1 MRHIREV
8 LRLRWEL
15 GLSVRATAR
24 GCGLTHPTVLKY
36 VQRAEACGL
45 SWPLPAQWDDT
56 ELERRMFPPL
66 PPSRVP
72 RPEPDWPTVHRE
84 MKRKG
89 VTLQLLWDEYKAAY
103 PHGYQYS
110 GFCARYRR
118 WLGRLDVVMRQ
129 DHRAGEK
136 LFVDYAGQTAG
147 VIDRETGEVRPAQI
161 FVAVMGASNYT
172 YAEATWSQRL
182 EDWIGSHGRAMA
194 YLGAAPEIVVPD
206 NLKSGVRRAH
216 RYEPQLNRT
225 YREWGEH
232 YGVAILPA
240 RPARPRDKAKVE
252 AGVLV
257 VERWILARLRDRR
270 VFSLAEL
277 NEAIG
282 ELLERLNARPFKKLP
297 GCRRS
302 LFESLDCPA
311 MRPLPP
317 RPYEYAEWKKVRVH
331 IDYHV
336 EIQRHHYS
344 VPYPLVKQQLTAR
357 VSAHAVELLHKGR
370 RVASH
375 RRSHRPGG
383 HTTVAEHMP
392 KAHRAYAEWTPQRL
406 VRWAENSGVSTA
418 ALVQQ
423 ILATRVHPQQG
434 FRSCLGLMRLGKRY
448 GDKRLEAACR
458 RALAL
463 GAHAYKSVE
472 SILKNGL
479 DRKPLPP
486 ATPEPPAIDHRNLR
500 GPDYYH

>member
-1 MRHIREV
+1 MPRSRLSMRHIREV

-56 ELERRMFPPL
+56 ELERRMFPPP

-72 RPEPDWPTVHRE
+72 RPKPDWTAVHRE
-84 MKRKG
+84 LKRKG

-206 NLKSGVRRAH
+206 NLKSGVHLAH
-216 RYEPQLNRT
+216 RYEPQINRT
-225 YREWGEH
+225 YQEWAEH

-240 RPARPRDKAKVE
+240 RPRAPSGQGEGGGRRAHRGTLDPGAAARPP
-252 AGVLV
+252 GVFPG
-257 VERWILARLRDRR
+257 RTQRGDRGR
-270 VFSLAEL
+270 GWSRSIRE
-277 NEAIG
+277 
-282 ELLERLNARPFKKLP
+282 PFKKLP
-297 GCRRS
+297 GCRRE
-302 LFESLDCPA
+302 LFESLDRPA
-311 MRPLPP
+311 MRLLPG

-336 EIQRHHYS
+336 EIERHHYS
-344 VPYPLVKQQLTAR
+344 VPYPLVKQQL
-357 VSAHAVELLHKGR
+357 GR
-370 RVASH
+370 R
-375 RRSHRPGG
+375 G
-383 HTTVAEHMP
+383 
-392 KAHRAYAEWTPQRL
+392 
-406 VRWAENSGVSTA
+406 
-418 ALVQQ
+418 
-423 ILATRVHPQQG
+423 
-434 FRSCLGLMRLGKRY
+434 
-448 GDKRLEAACR
+448 
-458 RALAL
+458 
-463 GAHAYKSVE
+463 
-472 SILKNGL
+472 
-479 DRKPLPP
+479 
-486 ATPEPPAIDHRNLR
+486 
-500 GPDYYH
+500 

>member
-172 YAEATWSQRL
+172 YAEATWSQGLADESRTTT
-182 EDWIGSHGRAMA
+182 GRA
-194 YLGAAPEIVVPD
+194 
-206 NLKSGVRRAH
+206 
-216 RYEPQLNRT
+216 
-225 YREWGEH
+225 
-232 YGVAILPA
+232 
-240 RPARPRDKAKVE
+240 
-252 AGVLV
+252 
-257 VERWILARLRDRR
+257 
-270 VFSLAEL
+270 
-277 NEAIG
+277 
-282 ELLERLNARPFKKLP
+282 
-297 GCRRS
+297 
-302 LFESLDCPA
+302 
-311 MRPLPP
+311 
-317 RPYEYAEWKKVRVH
+317 H
-331 IDYHV
+331 I
-336 EIQRHHYS
+336 
-344 VPYPLVKQQLTAR
+344 
-357 VSAHAVELLHKGR
+357 
-370 RVASH
+370 
-375 RRSHRPGG
+375 
-383 HTTVAEHMP
+383 
-392 KAHRAYAEWTPQRL
+392 
-406 VRWAENSGVSTA
+406 
-418 ALVQQ
+418 
-423 ILATRVHPQQG
+423 
-434 FRSCLGLMRLGKRY
+434 
-448 GDKRLEAACR
+448 
-458 RALAL
+458 
-463 GAHAYKSVE
+463 
-472 SILKNGL
+472 
-479 DRKPLPP
+479 
-486 ATPEPPAIDHRNLR
+486 
-500 GPDYYH
+500 